1 MSNATH
7 RIGAST
13 RITGSVVG
21 SGDLT
26 VAGAIEGNIQLDG
39 SLLLEATAQL
49 VGDVAATAIRIGGKI
64 TGNVQVDDKALLERS
79 AELEGDL
86 TATSL
91 SIEAGAT
98 LRGRFE
104 ANSDPAQLPP
114 ARPSRGTVPDRSE
127 SLPATE
133 RVSRAAPKKP
143 ATVAAS
149 ASTEQLALLSRT
161 PARVRSD
168 EQ

>member
-13 RITGSVVG
+13 RITGSVAG

-39 SLLLEATAQL
+39 AVLLEPTSQIN
-49 VGDVAATAIRIGGKI
+49 GDIVAAAIRVGGKVI
-64 TGNVQVDDKALLERS
+64 GNVQVDDKAILERS
-79 AELEGDL
+79 ADLEGDL

-91 SIEAGAT
+91 SIEAGAA

-104 ANSDPAQLPP
+104 ANRDAALLPP
-114 ARPSRGTVPDRSE
+114 PKPQRNAAPTRNEV
-127 SLPATE
+127 LPATE
-133 RVSRAAPKKP
+133 RVSRPAAKKP
-143 ATVAAS
+143 ATVSAS
-149 ASTEQLALLSRT
+149 ASTEQLALLSRS
-161 PARVRSD
+161 PSRVRSD
-168 EQ
+168 EE

>member
-13 RITGSVVG
+13 RITGSVSG

-26 VAGAIEGNIQLDG
+26 LAGAMEGNVQLDG
-39 SLLLEATAQL
+39 ALLLEATSQL
-49 VGDVAATAIRIGGKI
+49 VGDVTASAIRIGGKVV
-64 TGNVQVDDKALLERS
+64 GNVQVDDKAILERS

-91 SIEAGAT
+91 SIEGGAA

-104 ANSDPAQLPP
+104 ANRDAALLPP
-114 ARPSRGTVPDRSE
+114 ARPQRNAAPSRNET
-127 SLPATE
+127 LPATE
-133 RVSRAAPKKP
+133 RVSRPAAKKP
-143 ATVAAS
+143 ATVTAS
-149 ASTEQLALLSRT
+149 ASTEQLALLSRS
-161 PARVRSD
+161 PSRVRSD
-168 EQ
+168 EE

>member
-21 SGDLT
+21 S
-26 VAGAIEGNIQLDG
+26 
-39 SLLLEATAQL
+39 
-49 VGDVAATAIRIGGKI
+49 
-64 TGNVQVDDKALLERS
+64 
-79 AELEGDL
+79 GDL

-114 ARPSRGTVPDRSE
+114 ARPSRGTAPDRSE
-127 SLPATE
+127 SLPVTE
-133 RVSRAAPKKP
+133 RVSRVAAKKP
-143 ATVAAS
+143 ASVATS

-168 EQ
+168 EK